1 MRLKIECILEEN
13 FVCLDYRRSILS
25 FIKKSLENYSEEIKK
40 NIMMN
45 IKQRI

>member
-25 FIKKSLENYSEEIKK
+25 FIGSLSNSVGGK
-40 NIMMN
+40 N
-45 IKQRI
+45 K